1 MSDMTQQLQI
11 EIEAAYREQTPL
23 QIIGNNSKHFYGRHI
38 EGQALNIADHQG
50 VVSYEPTELV
60 VTARAGTTIKE
71 IQQALAEKGQQLAF
85 EPPCFAN
92 NATLGGTIACGF
104 SGASRPFVGAA
115 RDFVL
120 GVKCI
125 NGEGKLLNF
134 GGQVMKNVAGY
145 DVSRLMVGA
154 LGTLGVLLEVSCK
167 VLPLAEETETLSINA
182 DMSNALGLMLKW
194 SNQNI
199 PLTAT
204 CFDGERVYF
213 RLAGTAIQSAVQQLK
228 QAGATAYNNGEQF
241 WDDLRE
247 QRLDFFQQDKP
258 LWRISVPM
266 NTPDLKLAGQTIIEW
281 NGALRWLSTDVP
293 ADEIRNQVKAAG
305 GHATLFRQAQ
315 LTNVSVFHPLEPAL
329 FALQQRLKQQFDPKR
344 ILNRGKLFEEI

>member
-1 MSDMTQQLQI
+1 MSDMTQQLQT
-11 EIEAAYREQTPL
+11 EIETAYHEQTPL
-23 QIIGNNSKHFYGRHI
+23 HIIGNNSKYFYGQKI
-38 EGQALNIADHQG
+38 EGQALNVAGHQG
-50 VVSYEPTELV
+50 IVSYEPTELV

-71 IQQALAEKGQQLAF
+71 IQQTLAAKGQQLAF
-85 EPPCFAN
+85 EPPCFAD

-154 LGTLGVLLEVSCK
+154 LGTLGVMLEISCK
-167 VLPLAEETETLSINA
+167 VLPLAEETETLAINT
-182 DMSNALGLMLKW
+182 DMNGALDLMLHW
-194 SNQNI
+194 SNQNL

-228 QAGATAYNNGEQF
+228 QAGATVYDNGVQF
-241 WDDLRE
+241 WDDLGE

-266 NTPDLKLAGQTIIEW
+266 NTPNLKLAGQTIIEW
-281 NGALRWLSTDVP
+281 NGALRWLSTDLA
-293 ADEIRNQVKAAG
+293 ADEIRNKVKAVG
-305 GHATLFRQAQ
+305 GHATLFHQAQ
-315 LTNVSVFHPLEPAL
+315 LTDVPVFQPLEPAL
-329 FALQQRLKQQFDPKR
+329 FALQQRLKQQFDPKQ
-344 ILNRGKLFEEI
+344 ILNRGKLFADI